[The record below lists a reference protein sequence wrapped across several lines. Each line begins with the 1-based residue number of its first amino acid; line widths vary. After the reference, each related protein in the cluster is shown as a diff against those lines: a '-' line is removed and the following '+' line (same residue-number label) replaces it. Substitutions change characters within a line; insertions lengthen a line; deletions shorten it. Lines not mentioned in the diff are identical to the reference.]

1 MAKTSQRK
9 DSADPIEHANIT
21 KINGKDLKELF
32 KASVSWLK
40 CHQAVIN
47 ALNVFPVPDGDTG
60 TNMVLT
66 MQSAY
71 QEIANS
77 KEENI
82 GKVIQQIAQ
91 GALMGARGNSGV
103 ILSQL
108 IRGFARILDDNQ
120 EMDAALLNQAFAESR
135 NTAYKGVVKPVEGTI
150 LTVSKDIASASE
162 DLTEN
167 NDNLLDILE
176 GVVAAGE
183 RSVKNTPNLL
193 PILKQAGVVDSGGK
207 GLLIILEGM
216 YRYATNQ
223 SVDIGEVA
231 PENEVISLD
240 QISSNE
246 MHDVIEPGQ
255 DFEVVVD
262 FKPNNDFELK
272 KFYDGLSDIGTS
284 IQVGEGDDIYRM
296 HIHVATEKK
305 YEPIEMVGDFGIVK
319 KVYIENLLEQMGQ
332 SENTKV
338 FSNEVEKDQIAVI
351 TISPGN
357 GISKIFQSLGVARVI
372 SGGQTMNP
380 STNDI
385 YEAFKDLPTDKIIIL
400 PNNKNIIMAS
410 EAAKKLSKKNVA
422 VIPSTSI
429 PQGMVSCFRL
439 DPNAD
444 FDDIVGEMNEALT
457 EVETGEITT
466 ATRSIKINGITVK
479 KGEVISLLNGKL
491 VHSSRSIYKSCSE
504 LLKTAKT
511 EEKEHIT
518 IFYGNHVE
526 SEMTDKLTQQIANEY
541 PDHEIEI
548 HSGGQPHY
556 QFILSIE

>member
-1 MAKTSQRK
+1 MAKTSQKK
-9 DSADPIEHANIT
+9 DSADQIEHANIT
-21 KINGKDLKELF
+21 TINGKDLKKLF

-71 QEIANS
+71 QEIADS

-82 GKVIQQIAQ
+82 GKIIQQIAQ

-108 IRGFARILDDNQ
+108 IRGFARILDDHQ

-176 GVVAAGE
+176 GVLAAAE

-207 GLLIILEGM
+207 GLFTILEGM

-231 PENEVISLD
+231 PENAVISLD
-240 QISSNE
+240 QISNNG
-246 MHDVIEPGQ
+246 MHDAIEPGQ

-262 FKPNNDFELK
+262 FRPNNDFELK
-272 KFYDGLSDIGTS
+272 KFYDRLSDIGTS

-296 HIHVATEKK
+296 HIHVATDKK

-319 KVYIENLLEQMGQ
+319 KVYIENLLDQMGQ
-332 SENTKV
+332 SENGEN
-338 FSNEVEKDQIAVI
+338 FSNEIEKGQIAVI

-410 EAAKKLSKKNVA
+410 EAAKILSKKNVA
-422 VIPSTSI
+422 MIPSTSI

-444 FDDIVGEMNEALT
+444 FDDIVEEMNEALT
-457 EVETGEITT
+457 EVDTGEITT
-466 ATRSIKINGITVK
+466 ATRSIKINGVNVK

-504 LLKTAKT
+504 LLKIAGT

-518 IFYGNHVE
+518 IFYGNNVE
-526 SEMTDKLTQQIANEY
+526 KEMVDKLTVQIKSEY
-541 PDHEIEI
+541 PDHEMEI
-548 HSGGQPHY
+548 HAGGQPHY

>member
-1 MAKTSQRK
+1 MAKTSQK
-9 DSADPIEHANIT
+9 KVSADQIEHAHIT
-21 KINGKDLKELF
+21 TINGKDLKKLF

-71 QEIANS
+71 QEIADS

-82 GKVIQQIAQ
+82 GKIIQQIAQ

-108 IRGFARILDDNQ
+108 IRGFARILDDHQ

-176 GVVAAGE
+176 GVLVAAE

-207 GLLIILEGM
+207 GLFTILEGM

-231 PENEVISLD
+231 PENAVISLD
-240 QISSNE
+240 QISNNG
-246 MHDVIEPGQ
+246 MHDAIEPGQ

-262 FKPNNDFELK
+262 FRPNNDFELK
-272 KFYDGLSDIGTS
+272 KFYDRLSDIGTS

-296 HIHVATEKK
+296 HIHVATDKK

-319 KVYIENLLEQMGQ
+319 KVYIENLLDQMGQ
-332 SENTKV
+332 SENV
-338 FSNEVEKDQIAVI
+338 EIFSNEIEKGQIAVI

-410 EAAKKLSKKNVA
+410 EAAKILSKKNVA

-444 FDDIVGEMNEALT
+444 FDDIVEEMNEALT
-457 EVETGEITT
+457 EVDTGEITT
-466 ATRSIKINGITVK
+466 ATRSIKINGVNVK

-504 LLKTAKT
+504 LLKIAGT

-518 IFYGNHVE
+518 IFYGNNVE
-526 SEMTDKLTQQIANEY
+526 KEMVDKLTGQIKSEY
-541 PDHEIEI
+541 PDHEMEI
-548 HSGGQPHY
+548 HAGGQPHY

>member
-1 MAKTSQRK
+1 MAKTSQK
-9 DSADPIEHANIT
+9 KVSADQIEHAHIT
-21 KINGKDLKELF
+21 TINGKDLKKLF

-71 QEIANS
+71 QEIADS

-82 GKVIQQIAQ
+82 GKIIQQIAQ

-108 IRGFARILDDNQ
+108 IRGFARILDDHQ

-176 GVVAAGE
+176 GVLAAAE

-207 GLLIILEGM
+207 GLFTILEGM

-231 PENEVISLD
+231 PENAVISLD
-240 QISSNE
+240 QISNNG
-246 MHDVIEPGQ
+246 MHDAIEPGQ

-262 FKPNNDFELK
+262 FRPNNDFELK
-272 KFYDGLSDIGTS
+272 KFYDRLSDIGTS

-296 HIHVATEKK
+296 HIHVATDKK

-319 KVYIENLLEQMGQ
+319 KVYIENLLDQMGQ
-332 SENTKV
+332 SESGEN
-338 FSNEVEKDQIAVI
+338 FSNEIEKGQIAVI

-410 EAAKKLSKKNVA
+410 EAAKILSKKNVA

-444 FDDIVGEMNEALT
+444 FDDIVKEMNEALT
-457 EVETGEITT
+457 EVDTGEITT
-466 ATRSIKINGITVK
+466 ATRSIKINGVNVK

-504 LLKTAKT
+504 LLKIAGT

-518 IFYGNHVE
+518 IFYGNNVE
-526 SEMTDKLTQQIANEY
+526 KEMVDKLTGQIKSEY
-541 PDHEIEI
+541 PDHEMEI
-548 HSGGQPHY
+548 HAGGQPHY

>member
-1 MAKTSQRK
+1 MAKTSQRII
-9 DSADPIEHANIT
+9 SADQIEHANIT
-21 KINGKDLKELF
+21 TINGKDLKKLF

-77 KEENI
+77 NEENI

-108 IRGFARILDDNQ
+108 IRGFSRILDDNK

-176 GVVAAGE
+176 GVVAAAE

-231 PENEVISLD
+231 PENAVISLD

-246 MHDVIEPGQ
+246 MHDAIEPGQ

-272 KFYDGLSDIGTS
+272 KFYDSLSDIGTS

-338 FSNEVEKDQIAVI
+338 FSNEIEKDQIAVI

-400 PNNKNIIMAS
+400 PNK
-410 EAAKKLSKKNVA
+410 
-422 VIPSTSI
+422 
-429 PQGMVSCFRL
+429 
-439 DPNAD
+439 
-444 FDDIVGEMNEALT
+444 
-457 EVETGEITT
+457 
-466 ATRSIKINGITVK
+466 
-479 KGEVISLLNGKL
+479 
-491 VHSSRSIYKSCSE
+491 
-504 LLKTAKT
+504 
-511 EEKEHIT
+511 
-518 IFYGNHVE
+518 
-526 SEMTDKLTQQIANEY
+526 
-541 PDHEIEI
+541 
-548 HSGGQPHY
+548 
-556 QFILSIE
+556 

>member
-9 DSADPIEHANIT
+9 VSADQNEHANIT
-21 KINGKDLKELF
+21 TINGKDLKKLF
-32 KASVSWLK
+32 NASVSWLK

-77 KEENI
+77 NEENI

-231 PENEVISLD
+231 PENAVISLD
-240 QISSNE
+240 QINSNE
-246 MHDVIEPGQ
+246 MHDAIEPGQ

-262 FKPNNDFELK
+262 FRPNNDFELK
-272 KFYDGLSDIGTS
+272 KFYDRLSDIGTS

-332 SENTKV
+332 SEKAKV
-338 FSNEVEKDQIAVI
+338 FSNEIEKDQIAVI

-410 EAAKKLSKKNVA
+410 EEAKKLSKKNVA
-422 VIPSTSI
+422 VIPSTTI

-444 FDDIVGEMNEALT
+444 FDDIVDEMNEALT
-457 EVETGEITT
+457 EVDTGEITT
-466 ATRSIKINGITVK
+466 ATRSIKINGVNVK

-518 IFYGNHVE
+518 IFYGNNVE
-526 SEMTDKLTQQIANEY
+526 SEMIDKLTQQITSEY
-541 PDHEIEI
+541 PDHELEI

>member
-1 MAKTSQRK
+1 MAKTSQKK
-9 DSADPIEHANIT
+9 DSANKIEHVNIT
-21 KINGKDLKELF
+21 TINGKDLKDLL
-32 KASVSWLK
+32 KASLSWLK

-60 TNMVLT
+60 TNMLLT

-71 QEIANS
+71 QEIADSN
-77 KEENI
+77 EENI
-82 GKVIQQIAQ
+82 GKVIQHVAQ

-108 IRGFARILDDNQ
+108 IRGFARVLDHKQ

-135 NTAYKGVVKPVEGTI
+135 NTAYKGVVRPVEGTI

-162 DLTEN
+162 DLCEN
-167 NDNLLDILE
+167 NENLLDILD
-176 GVVAAGE
+176 GVIVAAE
-183 RSVKNTPNLL
+183 QSVKNTPNLL

-231 PENEVISLD
+231 PENAVVSLD
-240 QISSNE
+240 QISNNE

-272 KFYDGLSDIGTS
+272 KFYDRLTDIGTS

-296 HIHVATEKK
+296 HIHVATDKK
-305 YEPIEMVGDFGIVK
+305 YEPIEMVGRFGTVK

-332 SENTKV
+332 SGSEND
-338 FSNEVEKDQIAVI
+338 FSNDIEKDQIAVI

-357 GISKIFQSLGVARVI
+357 GISKIFQSLGAARVI
-372 SGGQTMNP
+372 SGGQSMNP

-410 EAAKKLSKKNVA
+410 EAAKKLSNKKVA
-422 VIPSTSI
+422 VIPSSSI
-429 PQGMVSCFRL
+429 PQGMVSCLRL
-439 DPNAD
+439 DPNGE
-444 FDDIVGEMNEALT
+444 FNDIVEEMNEAIT

-466 ATRSIKINGITVK
+466 ATRSIEINGVNVK

-504 LLKTAKT
+504 LLKFAKT
-511 EEKEHIT
+511 EDKEHIT
-518 IFYGNHVE
+518 IFYGNNVE
-526 SEMTDKLTQQIANEY
+526 SEMVDKFAQQIESEY
-541 PDHEIEI
+541 PEHELEI

>member
-1 MAKTSQRK
+1 MAKTSQK
-9 DSADPIEHANIT
+9 KESADQINHENIT
-21 KINGKDLKELF
+21 TINGKDFKELF
-32 KASVSWLK
+32 KASLSWLK

-47 ALNVFPVPDGDTG
+47 AMNVFPVPDGDTG

-71 QEIANS
+71 QEIADS
-77 KEENI
+77 DEENI

-108 IRGFARILDDNQ
+108 IRGFARVLDQKQD
-120 EMDAALLNQAFAESR
+120 MDAVLLNQAFAESR

-162 DLTEN
+162 DLSEAN
-167 NDNLLDILE
+167 ENLLEILE
-176 GVVAAGE
+176 GVIIAAE
-183 RSVKNTPNLL
+183 QSVKNTPNLL

-223 SVDIGEVA
+223 PVDVGEVT
-231 PENEVISLD
+231 PENVVVSLD
-240 QISSNE
+240 QVSNNK
-246 MHDVIEPGQ
+246 MHDAIEPGQ

-262 FKPNNDFELK
+262 FKPNVDFELK
-272 KFYDGLSDIGTS
+272 EFYDRLTDIGTS

-296 HIHVATEKK
+296 HIHVATDKK
-305 YEPIEMVGDFGIVK
+305 YEPIEMVGNFGVVK
-319 KVYIENLLEQMGQ
+319 KVFIENLLEQMGQ
-332 SENTKV
+332 SGSEND
-338 FSNEVEKDQIAVI
+338 FSNEIEKGQIAVI
-351 TISPGN
+351 TISPGI
-357 GISKIFQSLGVARVI
+357 GISKIFQSLGAARIV
-372 SGGQTMNP
+372 SGGQSMNP

-410 EAAKKLSKKNVA
+410 EAAKKLSNKNVA
-422 VIPSTSI
+422 VIPSSSI

-439 DPNAD
+439 DPSGE
-444 FDDIVGEMNEALT
+444 FDDIVEEMNEAIT

-466 ATRSIKINGITVK
+466 ATRSIEINGVNVK

-504 LLKTAKT
+504 LLKIAKT
-511 EEKEHIT
+511 EEREHIT
-518 IFYGNHVE
+518 IFYGNNVE
-526 SEMTDKLTQQIANEY
+526 GEMVDKFAQQIESEY
-541 PDHEIEI
+541 PDHELEI

>member
-1 MAKTSQRK
+1 MAITSQK
-9 DSADPIEHANIT
+9 NNSADQVEHANIT
-21 KINGKDLKELF
+21 TINGKDLKDLF
-32 KASVSWLK
+32 KASLSWLK

-47 ALNVFPVPDGDTG
+47 AMNVFPVPDGDTG

-71 QEIANS
+71 QEIADSN
-77 KEENI
+77 EENI

-108 IRGFARILDDNQ
+108 IRGFARVLDQKQD
-120 EMDAALLNQAFAESR
+120 MDAVLLNQAFAESR
-135 NTAYKGVVKPVEGTI
+135 NTAYKGVVRPVEGTI

-162 DLTEN
+162 DLSEN
-167 NDNLLDILE
+167 NENLLNILK
-176 GVVAAGE
+176 GVIVAAE
-183 RSVKNTPNLL
+183 QSVKNTPNLL

-223 SVDIGEVA
+223 PVDVGEVA
-231 PENEVISLD
+231 PENVVVSLD
-240 QISSNE
+240 QVNNKGI
-246 MHDVIEPGQ
+246 HDVIEPGQ
-255 DFEVVVD
+255 DFEIVVD
-262 FKPNNDFELK
+262 FKPNIDFELE
-272 KFYDGLSDIGTS
+272 KFYDRLTDIGTS

-296 HIHVATEKK
+296 HIHVATDKK
-305 YEPIEMVGDFGIVK
+305 YEPIEMVGHFGIVK

-332 SENTKV
+332 SGSEND
-338 FSNEVEKDQIAVI
+338 FSNEIEKDQIAVI
-351 TISPGN
+351 TISPGT
-357 GISKIFQSLGVARVI
+357 GISKIFQSLGAARVI
-372 SGGQTMNP
+372 SGGQSMNP

-410 EAAKKLSKKNVA
+410 EAAKKLSNKDVV

-429 PQGMVSCFRL
+429 PQGMVSCLRL
-439 DPNAD
+439 DPNGN
-444 FDDIVGEMNEALT
+444 FDDIVEEMNEAIT

-466 ATRSIKINGITVK
+466 ATRSIEINGVNVK

-504 LLKTAKT
+504 LLKIAKT
-511 EEKEHIT
+511 EEREHIT
-518 IFYGNHVE
+518 IFYGNDVE
-526 SEMTDKLTQQIANEY
+526 GEMVDKFAQQIESEY
-541 PDHEIEI
+541 PDHELEI

>member
-1 MAKTSQRK
+1 MAKTSQKK
-9 DSADPIEHANIT
+9 DSADQIEHGNIT
-21 KINGKDLKELF
+21 TINGKDLKILF
-32 KASVSWLK
+32 KASLSWLK

-47 ALNVFPVPDGDTG
+47 SLNVFPVPDGDTG
-60 TNMVLT
+60 TNMLLT

-71 QEIANS
+71 QEIADSN
-77 KEENI
+77 EENI

-108 IRGFARILDDNQ
+108 IRGFARVLDHKQ
-120 EMDAALLNQAFAESR
+120 EMNATLLNQAFAESR
-135 NTAYKGVVKPVEGTI
+135 NTAYKGVVRPVEGTI

-162 DLTEN
+162 DLSEN
-167 NDNLLDILE
+167 NDNLLEILE
-176 GVVAAGE
+176 GVIVAAE
-183 RSVKNTPNLL
+183 QSVKNTPNLL

-207 GLLIILEGM
+207 GLLVILEGM

-223 SVDIGEVA
+223 PVDIGEVT
-231 PENEVISLD
+231 PENAVVSLD
-240 QISSNE
+240 QISNSE
-246 MHDVIEPGQ
+246 IHDVIEPGQ

-272 KFYDGLSDIGTS
+272 KFYDRLTDIGTS

-296 HIHVATEKK
+296 HIHVATDKK
-305 YEPIEMVGDFGIVK
+305 YEPIEMVGHFGIVK

-332 SENTKV
+332 SGSEND
-338 FSNEVEKDQIAVI
+338 FSNDIEKDQIAVI

-357 GISKIFQSLGVARVI
+357 GISKIFQSLGVAKVI
-372 SGGQTMNP
+372 SGGQSMNP

-422 VIPSTSI
+422 VISSTSI
-429 PQGMVSCFRL
+429 PQGMVSCLRL
-439 DPNAD
+439 DPNGN
-444 FDDIVGEMNEALT
+444 FDDIVEEMKEAIT

-466 ATRSIKINGITVK
+466 ATRSIEINGVNVK

-504 LLKTAKT
+504 LLKIAKT
-511 EEKEHIT
+511 EEREHIT
-518 IFYGNHVE
+518 IFYGNNVD
-526 SEMTDKLTQQIANEY
+526 SDMVDKFAQQIESEY
-541 PDHEIEI
+541 PDHELEI

>member
-1 MAKTSQRK
+1 MARTSQKK
-9 DSADPIEHANIT
+9 DSADQIEHANIT
-21 KINGKDLKELF
+21 TINGKDLKKLF
-32 KASVSWLK
+32 QASVSWLK

-71 QEIANS
+71 QEIADS

-82 GKVIQQIAQ
+82 GKLIQQIAQ

-108 IRGFARILDDNQ
+108 IRGFARILDDHQ

-176 GVVAAGE
+176 GVLVAAE

-207 GLLIILEGM
+207 GLYTILEGM
-216 YRYATNQ
+216 YRSATNQ

-231 PENEVISLD
+231 PENAVISLD
-240 QISSNE
+240 QISNNG
-246 MHDVIEPGQ
+246 MHDAIEPGQ

-262 FKPNNDFELK
+262 FRPNNDFELK
-272 KFYDGLSDIGTS
+272 KFYDRLSDIGTS

-296 HIHVATEKK
+296 HIHVATDKK

-319 KVYIENLLEQMGQ
+319 KVYIENLLDQMGQ
-332 SENTKV
+332 SESGGD
-338 FSNEVEKDQIAVI
+338 FSNEIEKGQIAVI

-410 EAAKKLSKKNVA
+410 EAAKILSKKNVA

-444 FDDIVGEMNEALT
+444 FDDIVEEMNEALT
-457 EVETGEITT
+457 EVDTGEITT
-466 ATRSIKINGITVK
+466 ATRSIKINGVNVK

-504 LLKTAKT
+504 LLKIAGT

-518 IFYGNHVE
+518 IFYGNNVE
-526 SEMTDKLTQQIANEY
+526 KEMVDKLTGQIKSEY
-541 PDHEIEI
+541 PDHEMEI
-548 HSGGQPHY
+548 HAGGQPHY